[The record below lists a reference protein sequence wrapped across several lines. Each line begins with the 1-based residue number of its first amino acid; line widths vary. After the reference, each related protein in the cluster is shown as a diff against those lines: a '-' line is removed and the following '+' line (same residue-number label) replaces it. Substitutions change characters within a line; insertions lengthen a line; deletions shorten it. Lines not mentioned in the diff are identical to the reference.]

1 MFNINSY
8 KKMSLIP
15 IMLISLGA
23 TIQADDVTD
32 TIAEALKSYES
43 GEFSTAVE
51 DLNYALELI
60 KQKKSE
66 GLQNYLPEP
75 LKGWSAKDATSQTA
89 GAGMFGGGLSTERTY
104 TKDKSRVKISIM
116 ADSPVLQGM
125 MGLFTNPMF
134 ATSDG
139 GKLERINR
147 QKAIVKYNNENEKG
161 DIKIVVAKRFMV
173 SVEGTKVSREDLIS
187 YAKAIDYKKIAKM
200 P

>member
-1 MFNINSY
+1 MFNVNSL
-8 KKMSLIP
+8 KKMSLLP
-15 IMLISLGA
+15 ILLISLG
-23 TIQADDVTD
+23 QFSYADDVTD
-32 TIAEALKSYES
+32 TISEAVESYKS
-43 GEFSTAVE
+43 GEFSNAVE

-66 GLQNYLPEP
+66 GLKDYLPKP
-75 LKGWSAKDATSQTA
+75 LTGWSAKDASSQTA
-89 GAGMFGGGLSTERTY
+89 GSGMFGGGLSTERVY
-104 TKDKSRVKISIM
+104 TKDKSRIKVQIM
-116 ADSPVLQGM
+116 ADSPILQGM

-147 QKAIVKYNNENEKG
+147 QKAIVKYNKERQKG

-173 SVEGTKVSREDLIS
+173 TVEGSKVSREDLIS
-187 YAKAIDYKKIAKM
+187 YAKGIDYRKMAKM

>member
-1 MFNINSY
+1 MFNINSL

-15 IMLISLGA
+15 VLLISLGLSVH
-23 TIQADDVTD
+23 ADDVSD
-32 TIAEALKSYES
+32 SISEALKSYES
-43 GEFSTAVE
+43 GEYSDAVE

-66 GLQNYLPEP
+66 GLQAYLPEP
-75 LKGWSAKDATSQTA
+75 LDGWNAKDAQSQTA
-89 GAGMFGGGLSTERTY
+89 GSAMFGGGISTQREY
-104 TKDKSRVKISIM
+104 KKGKSRVKIQIM

-125 MGLFTNPMF
+125 MGLFSNPMF

-147 QKAIVKYNNENEKG
+147 QKAIVKYNKERQSG
-161 DIKIVVAKRFMV
+161 DIKIVVAKRFLV
-173 SVEGTKVSREDLIS
+173 TIEGSKVSREDLIS

-200 P
+200 L